1 VSIALRVGLTGGIG
15 SGKST
20 VLQMLVAHGAT
31 AIDAD
36 AISRSLTATGGAAL
50 PAIAQ
55 RFGARFVGA
64 DGALDRTQMRQQA
77 YADPQARKALEEIL
91 HPLIGAAIERQVQ
104 AAQHAG
110 SSCLVFDVP
119 LLVESGRWRQR
130 LDQVVVVDC
139 SIATQIERVVARSAL
154 QPREVEAI
162 IAAQAPRK
170 LRLAAADVVLFNEGI
185 TLAQLRQEVDRA
197 AQRFGL

>member
-1 VSIALRVGLTGGIG
+1 MVALRVGLTGGIG

-20 VLQMLVAHGAT
+20 VLQMLVGQGAT

-36 AISRSLTATGGAAL
+36 AISRSLTAAGGAAI

-55 RFGARFVGA
+55 LFGARFVGA
-64 DGALDRTQMRQQA
+64 DGALDRALMREQA
-77 YADPQARKALEEIL
+77 YADPEARKALEAIL
-91 HPLIGAAIERQVQ
+91 HPLIGADIDRQVQ
-104 AAQHAG
+104 AAQDAG

-119 LLVESGRWRQR
+119 LLVESGRWRQQ
-130 LDQVVVVDC
+130 LDQIAVVDC
-139 SIATQIERVVARSAL
+139 SVATQIARVVARSAL

-162 IAAQAPRK
+162 ITAQAPRM
-170 LRLAAADVVLFNEGI
+170 LRLAAADVVLCNEGI
-185 TLAQLRQEVDRA
+185 TLAQLQQEVERA

>member
-1 VSIALRVGLTGGIG
+1 MVALRVGLTGGIG

-20 VLQMLVAHGAT
+20 VLQMLVGQGAT

-36 AISRSLTATGGAAL
+36 AISRSLTAAGGAAI

-55 RFGARFVGA
+55 LFGARFVGT
-64 DGALDRTQMRQQA
+64 DGALDRALMREQA
-77 YADPQARKALEEIL
+77 YAEPEARKALEAIL
-91 HPLIGAAIERQVQ
+91 HPLIGADIDRQVQ
-104 AAQHAG
+104 AAQDAG

-119 LLVESGRWRQR
+119 LLVESGRWRQQ
-130 LDQVVVVDC
+130 LDQIAVVDC
-139 SIATQIERVVARSAL
+139 SVATQIARVMARSAL

-162 IAAQAPRK
+162 ITAQAPRM
-170 LRLAAADVVLFNEGI
+170 LRLAAADVVLCNEGI
-185 TLAQLRQEVDRA
+185 TLAQLQQEVERA

>member
-1 VSIALRVGLTGGIG
+1 MVALRVGLTGGIG

-20 VLQMLVAHGAT
+20 VLQMLVGQGAT

-36 AISRSLTATGGAAL
+36 AISRSLTAAGGAAI

-55 RFGARFVGA
+55 LFGARFVGA
-64 DGALDRTQMRQQA
+64 DGALDRALMREQA
-77 YADPQARKALEEIL
+77 YADPEARKALEAIL
-91 HPLIGAAIERQVQ
+91 HPLIGADIDRQVQ
-104 AAQHAG
+104 AAQDAG

-119 LLVESGRWRQR
+119 LLVESGRWRQQ
-130 LDQVVVVDC
+130 LDQIAVVDC
-139 SIATQIERVVARSAL
+139 SVATQIARVVARSAL

-162 IAAQAPRK
+162 ITAQAPRM
-170 LRLAAADVVLFNEGI
+170 LRLAAADVVLCNEGI
-185 TLAQLRQEVDRA
+185 TLAQLQQEVDRA